1 MRLLTEYAQQFKRFQ
16 RNARLY
22 LISNALSGV
31 TTGILLVLYN
41 LYLVSLG
48 YRTDF
53 VGAVLFAGTIG
64 AGLAIFPAGV
74 CVDRFSG
81 KAVLIGSSALI
92 GVAGAGQILFRQPL
106 PLLISAFVAG
116 VGIAFLLVVNAPFLT
131 INSTPEERPHLFSMN
146 ISLGLVTL
154 VLGEVLGGALPAW
167 FRSMPWLMAPLPPW
181 AASLLASQPDPRS
194 YQLALLFAGVI
205 AAPSFIPLFM
215 LRRGGGRADAG
226 RVFHESAWERAGG
239 GTAGDH
245 KGPLLPTPPPSPLR
259 TNGNV
264 SIKLTLS
271 RVNILLRT
279 PFFFL
284 MLVYIFTG
292 LGAGLFIPYFNIY
305 FVQHLKASPSLFG
318 LIDGGANA
326 ITALLTLVSPLLAKR
341 LGRINTI
348 TLTRLASIP
357 LLLTIGLTGILPL
370 AAFLYLFRQGTMD
383 MSAGILQVY
392 SMEAVSERYR
402 GLANSSYQVSFQV
415 PLAIATPIGGLI
427 ITYIGYPPI
436 FLLGAF
442 CYILAI
448 ITLWGR
454 FGRHKT
460 DRTETSSHP
469 VQETA
474 DSNV

>member
-1 MRLLTEYAQQFKRFQ
+1 MHLVAEYAQQFRRFQ
-16 RNARLY
+16 RNARLF

-31 TTGILLVLYN
+31 TAGILLVLYN
-41 LYLVSLG
+41 LYLFSLG
-48 YRTDF
+48 YHTDF
-53 VGAVLFAGTIG
+53 IGAVLFVGTIG
-64 AGLAIFPAGV
+64 AGITIFPAGV
-74 CVDRFSG
+74 CVDRISS
-81 KAVLIGSSALI
+81 KAILIGSSALI
-92 GVAGAGQILFRQPL
+92 GLAGAGQILFRQPL
-106 PLLISAFVAG
+106 PLLVSSFVAG
-116 VGIAFLLVVNAPFLT
+116 VGVAFLLVVNAPFLT

-215 LRRGGGRADAG
+215 LSRGGGRADTG
-226 RVFHESAWERAGG
+226 RVFHESAWERAGE

-259 TNGNV
+259 TNGYV
-264 SIKLTLS
+264 SIKLALS
-271 RVNILLRT
+271 RLKILLRT

-292 LGAGLFIPYFNIY
+292 VGAGLFIPYFNIY

-318 LIDGGANA
+318 LVDGGANA
-326 ITALLTLVSPLLAKR
+326 ITALLTLVAPWLAKR
-341 LGRINTI
+341 LGRINAI

-357 LLLTIGLTGILPL
+357 LLLTIGLTGVLPL
-370 AAFLYLFRQGTMD
+370 AAFLYLFRQGAQD

-402 GLANSSYQVSFQV
+402 GLANSSYQVSFQL

-427 ITYIGYPPI
+427 ITYSGYPPI
-436 FLLGAF
+436 FLVGAF
-442 CYILAI
+442 CYLLAILA
-448 ITLWGR
+448 LWGR
-454 FGRHKT
+454 FGRRRT
-460 DRTETSSHP
+460 DRAETMSPP

-474 DSNV
+474 GSNV

>member
-31 TTGILLVLYN
+31 TAGILLVLYN

-48 YRTDF
+48 YHTDF

-81 KAVLIGSSALI
+81 KVVLIGSSALI
-92 GVAGAGQILFRQPL
+92 GLAGAGQILFRQPL

-215 LRRGGGRADAG
+215 LRPGGVDEGRGRLHRPAHSIIPHLQA
-226 RVFHESAWERAGG
+226 
-239 GTAGDH
+239 
-245 KGPLLPTPPPSPLR
+245 PSWSLA
-259 TNGNV
+259 
-264 SIKLTLS
+264 LTRL
-271 RVNILLRT
+271 NILLRT

-284 MLVYIFTG
+284 MLIYIFTG

-326 ITALLTLVSPLLAKR
+326 ITALLTLVAPLLAKR

-454 FGRHKT
+454 FGRRKA

-474 DSNV
+474 PVVISSTKKSGT

>member
-1 MRLLTEYAQQFKRFQ
+1 MRLLTEYALQFERFQ

-31 TTGILLVLYN
+31 TAGILLVLYN

-48 YRTDF
+48 YHTDF

-81 KAVLIGSSALI
+81 KVVLIGSSALI
-92 GVAGAGQILFRQPL
+92 GVAGVGQILFRQPL

-154 VLGEVLGGALPAW
+154 VLGEVLGGALPVW

-181 AASLLASQPDPRS
+181 AASLLAGQPDPRS

-215 LRRGGGRADAG
+215 LRPGGVDEGRGRLHHPQSNILQ
-226 RVFHESAWERAGG
+226 RH
-239 GTAGDH
+239 
-245 KGPLLPTPPPSPLR
+245 TP
-259 TNGNV
+259 
-264 SIKLTLS
+264 SISFTLS

-284 MLVYIFTG
+284 MLIYIFTG

-305 FVQHLKASPSLFG
+305 FVQHLKASSSLFG

-326 ITALLTLVSPLLAKR
+326 ITALLTLVAPLLAKR

-370 AAFLYLFRQGTMD
+370 AAFLYLFRQGSMD

-454 FGRHKT
+454 FGRRKA
-460 DRTETSSHP
+460 DRTEPSSHP

-474 DSNV
+474 PVVISSTKKSGT

>member
-1 MRLLTEYAQQFKRFQ
+1 
-16 RNARLY
+16 
-22 LISNALSGV
+22 V
-31 TTGILLVLYN
+31 
-41 LYLVSLG
+41 
-48 YRTDF
+48 
-53 VGAVLFAGTIG
+53 
-64 AGLAIFPAGV
+64 AGV
-74 CVDRFSG
+74 
-81 KAVLIGSSALI
+81 
-92 GVAGAGQILFRQPL
+92 GQILFRQPL

-215 LRRGGGRADAG
+215 LR
-226 RVFHESAWERAGG
+226 AGG
-239 GTAGDH
+239 VDEGRGRLH
-245 KGPLLPTPPPSPLR
+245 HPQSNILQRHTP
-259 TNGNV
+259 
-264 SIKLTLS
+264 SISFTLS

-284 MLVYIFTG
+284 MLIYIFTG

-326 ITALLTLVSPLLAKR
+326 ITALLTLIAPLLAKR

-370 AAFLYLFRQGTMD
+370 AAFLYLFRQGSMD

-454 FGRHKT
+454 FGRRKT

-474 DSNV
+474 GSNV

>member
-1 MRLLTEYAQQFKRFQ
+1 MRLLTEYTQQFKRFQ

-48 YRTDF
+48 YHTDF

-215 LRRGGGRADAG
+215 LRRGG
-226 RVFHESAWERAGG
+226 
-239 GTAGDH
+239 TAGDH
-245 KGPLLPTPPPSPLR
+245 KGPPLPTPPPSPLR
-259 TNGNV
+259 TDDGV
-264 SIKLTLS
+264 SIKLALS

-326 ITALLTLVSPLLAKR
+326 ITALLTLVAPLLAKR

-392 SMEAVSERYR
+392 SMEAVSERHR
-402 GLANSSYQVSFQV
+402 GLANSSYQLSFQV

-454 FGRHKT
+454 FGRRKT

-474 DSNV
+474 PVVISSTKKSGT